1 MSEDQSTTIIS
12 ASFTLLVSRA
22 DSQDSNALGNMSFL
36 FMHAVIMDNF
46 GELNQEKGECLC
58 VELVDR
64 ECVFPI
70 EE

>member
-12 ASFTLLVSRA
+12 ASFTLVASSA

-36 FMHAVIMDNF
+36 FMHAVIMDNL
-46 GELNQEKGECLC
+46 GELIHERVC
-58 VELVDR
+58 VEIVDR